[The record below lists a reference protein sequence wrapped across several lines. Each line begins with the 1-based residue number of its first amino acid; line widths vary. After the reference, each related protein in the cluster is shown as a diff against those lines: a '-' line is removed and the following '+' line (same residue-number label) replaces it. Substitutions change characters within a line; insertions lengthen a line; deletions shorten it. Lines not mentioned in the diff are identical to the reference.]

1 MYTRK
6 VCGSVVMMDEQF
18 KREILLDHYQN
29 PHNKGL
35 VDDERYHMI
44 HNASDSCIDDIKVQM
59 LIEDNIIK
67 DVRFDG
73 VGCTICF
80 ASTSIMSDLIKGKS
94 KEEAKSIIGEY
105 KKMLNEESYDED
117 VLEEANAFDTLYKQA
132 NRIKCGTIGIKAME
146 ELIDNYE

>member
-1 MYTRK
+1 
-6 VCGSVVMMDEQF
+6 MMDDF
-18 KREILLDHYQN
+18 LKREILLDHYTN

-35 VDDERYHMI
+35 VDDERYHLI

-59 LIEDNIIK
+59 LVEDGIIK

-80 ASTSIMSDLIKGKS
+80 ASTSIMSELIKGKTLT
-94 KEEAKSIIGEY
+94 EAKSIIGEY
-105 KKMLNEESYDED
+105 MNMIEEKPYDSD

-146 ELIDNYE
+146 ELIKSYE

>member
-1 MYTRK
+1 
-6 VCGSVVMMDEQF
+6 MMDDF
-18 KREILLDHYQN
+18 LKREILLDHYIN

-35 VDDERYHMI
+35 VDDDRYHLI

-80 ASTSIMSDLIKGKS
+80 ASTSIMSDLIKGKTIE
-94 KEEAKSIIGEY
+94 KAKSIINEY
-105 KKMLNEESYDED
+105 MNMLEEKPYDSE

-132 NRIKCGTIGIKAME
+132 NRIKCGTIGIRAMKD
-146 ELIDNYE
+146 LIKSYE

>member
-1 MYTRK
+1 
-6 VCGSVVMMDEQF
+6 MMDDF
-18 KREILLDHYQN
+18 LKREILLDHYTN

-35 VDDERYHMI
+35 VDDERYHLI

-59 LIEDNIIK
+59 LVEDGIIK

-80 ASTSIMSDLIKGKS
+80 ASTSIMSELIKGKTLT
-94 KEEAKSIIGEY
+94 EAKSIIGEY
-105 KKMLNEESYDED
+105 MNMIEEKPYDSD

-132 NRIKCGTIGIKAME
+132 NRIKCGTIGIKAMK
-146 ELIDNYE
+146 ELIKSYE